1 MRRRLVIFAFT
12 VLYSASMSAHAS
24 MAVKFVESAPKD
36 WFSFTNNSDCGLM
49 DIKVTVD
56 LSNSVGQL
64 IFDTTGSGAGVEVY
78 QPFEIREGRIS
89 LNAGNNV
96 VDGDR
101 MLTLNIEVLNP
112 GDTASFTIDVDDTLP
127 RSELGQTRVSSSEI
141 AQARVSV
148 KVGDSQSTE
157 AVFDETSQARVLLN
171 DCQAA

>member
-1 MRRRLVIFAFT
+1 MRRGLVIFVFT
-12 VLYSASMSAHAS
+12 ALYSASLTAYAS
-24 MAVKFVESAPKD
+24 MTVKFVESAPKD
-36 WFSFTNNSDCGLM
+36 WFSFTNDSDCDLM

-64 IFDTTGSGAGVEVY
+64 IFDTTGSGAGVEVF
-78 QPFEIREGRIS
+78 QPFEIREGSIS
-89 LNAGNNV
+89 LDAGNNV

-101 MLTLNIEVLNP
+101 MLMLNIEVLNP

-141 AQARVSV
+141 DQARVSV
-148 KVGDSQSTE
+148 KLGDSQSTE
-157 AVFDETSQARVLLN
+157 AVFDETSQARVQLS